1 MFNLLKKKNH
11 FGVAVVAVFLLG
23 SLLVS
28 PKMSEASWSFNSL
41 PWVVKIK
48 SALTRTRVNSSFNT
62 SLTAG
67 LVGVWSFD
75 GPDMINGTVFD
86 RSGQGNHLHFVNM
99 ATSTA
104 LTIGRAG
111 QGLYFDSGI
120 DYLEGES
127 DTTMFDFGTGDFS
140 VSLWFKTSFA
150 GAGARLIS
158 TRTVCVND
166 EFWEVNVGTGKF
178 IPCLDDPS
186 GNLACVAGV
195 ATVNDNE
202 WHHGVFTRDG
212 LDLISY
218 VDGVVD
224 DTATASM
231 LIDLNND
238 APLRIGD
245 SVCANDYV
253 GHIDE
258 VRVYNRV
265 LTASEAK
272 RLYNMAR

>member
-1 MFNLLKKKNH
+1 MVIILIGGLF
-11 FGVAVVAVFLLG
+11 
-23 SLLVS
+23 VS
-28 PKMSEASWSFNSL
+28 PAVSEAGWSFNSL

-67 LVGVWSFD
+67 LVGIWSFD
-75 GPDMINGTVFD
+75 GPDMLNGTVFD
-86 RSGQGNHLHFVNM
+86 RSGQGNHMYFVNM

-104 LTIGRAG
+104 LTIGKVG
-111 QGLYFDSGI
+111 QGLYFDTGI
-120 DYLEGES
+120 DYLQGEDVS
-127 DTTMFDFGTGDFS
+127 TFDFGTGDFS
-140 VSLWFKTSFA
+140 VSIWFKTTFA

-158 TRTVCVND
+158 TRTVCTND
-166 EFWEVNVGTGKF
+166 SFWEINVGAGKF

-195 ATVNDNE
+195 ATVNDDE

-212 LDLISY
+212 VDLISY
-218 VDGVVD
+218 IDGEVD

-245 SVCANDYV
+245 SVCNNNYV
-253 GHIDE
+253 GYIDE
-258 VRVYNRV
+258 VRTYNRV
-265 LTASEAK
+265 LSPSEVK
-272 RLYNMAR
+272 RLYGMAR

>member
-1 MFNLLKKKNH
+1 MLIFLKNKKY
-11 FGVAVVAVFLLG
+11 FRRIIPLFFLLNIFF
-23 SLLVS
+23 VS
-28 PKMSEASWSFNSL
+28 PTVSHASWSFNSL

-48 SALTRTRVNSSFNT
+48 SALTRTKVNSSFNT

-127 DTTMFDFGTGDFS
+127 DTTTFDFGTGDFS

-150 GAGARLIS
+150 GAGARMIS
-158 TRTVCVND
+158 TRTICTND
-166 EFWEVNVGTGKF
+166 EFWEVNVGAGKF

-195 ATVNDNE
+195 ATVNDDE

-218 VDGVVD
+218 IDGVVD
-224 DTATASM
+224 DTATASI

-265 LTASEAK
+265 LSASEVK
-272 RLYNMAR
+272 RLYGMVR